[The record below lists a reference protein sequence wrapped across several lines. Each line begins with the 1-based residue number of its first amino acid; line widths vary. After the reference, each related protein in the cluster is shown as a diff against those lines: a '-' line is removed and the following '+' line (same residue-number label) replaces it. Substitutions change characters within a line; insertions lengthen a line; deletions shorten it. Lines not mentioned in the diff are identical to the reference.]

1 MKTPIAA
8 AVLGAS
14 LLALPVAAQTTAAP
28 APTGAAAAT
37 LPDAFGESPAAP
49 ARRPAPTPA
58 PAPTAL
64 APDIARSETALR
76 AAIASLTSD
85 PIDYSAFSE
94 DLATQIRGKANEI
107 TPLIRQFGPL
117 KSVEHRGQQDGADLF
132 RVMFENQATDWVI
145 AFNDEDQ
152 IAALLFRPA
161 SGD

>member
-1 MKTPIAA
+1 MKTPILA

-14 LLALPVAAQTTAAP
+14 LLALPVAAQTTTTP
-28 APTGAAAAT
+28 GGTAAAT
-37 LPDAFGESPAAP
+37 LPNAFGETPAAP
-49 ARRPAPTPA
+49 ARRPAPPPA
-58 PAPTAL
+58 PAPTTV

-76 AAIASLTSD
+76 AAIGSLTSD

-94 DLATQIRGKANEI
+94 DLATQIRSKANEI

-117 KSVEHRGQQDGADLF
+117 KSIEHRGQQDGADLF
-132 RVMFENQATDWVI
+132 RVVFEKQATDWVI

>member
-37 LPDAFGESPAAP
+37 LPDAFEESPAAP
-49 ARRPAPTPA
+49 ARRPAPA